1 MFNDS
6 LKNKLIGYLYAI
18 YPHRGSNRYSFYKV
32 HKNEKQYIV
41 DNTDNVFLSSML
53 KINPLPLMTFLQ
65 YALSIRDNINIVF
78 GRIPR
83 KYK

>member
-1 MFNDS
+1 MVYHKDYIVIS
-6 LKNKLIGYLYAI
+6 LYITK
-18 YPHRGSNRYSFYKV
+18 YSFYKV

-41 DNTDNVFLSSML
+41 DNTDNVVLSSML

-78 GRIPR
+78 GRISR
-83 KYK
+83 KYKW